1 MHIFSFHCLIHSSLV
16 TYKTVVFYYYWQK
29 KHKCWSWRVKEQ
41 SLSNKKTVSFHG
53 GDKHGVVQHFHFQ
66 CPDNTI
72 GNIISMTTDLQPRV
86 NVGDRLVC
94 LDYLSITVK
103 DTNNVCTDFCGKE
116 TIFENTI
123 NCRPEALRFFKEILV
138 TFRSGYSSKNL
149 MSSFNITIECS
160 QVSLANEVDCL
171 ETDAELSSEEYFHQ
185 QDEDFMN
192 DVSVYITS

>member
-1 MHIFSFHCLIHSSLV
+1 M
-16 TYKTVVFYYYWQK
+16 VFYYFWQR
-29 KHKCWSWRVKEQ
+29 KHKCCSRRVKKQ

-53 GDKHGVVQHFHFQ
+53 GDKRGVVQHFHFQ
-66 CPDNTI
+66 CPDNTR
-72 GNIISMTTDLQPRV
+72 GDIISMTTDLLPRV

-94 LDYLSITVK
+94 LDYLSITFEG
-103 DTNNVCTDFCGKE
+103 NNVCSDLCGKE
-116 TIFENTI
+116 TIFENTN
-123 NCRPEALRFFKEILV
+123 NCRAQRFFKEILV

-149 MSSFNITIECS
+149 MIPSFFNITIMCS

-192 DVSVYITS
+192 DVSVYITL